1 MDTNERLFA
10 GGGRSL
16 DRNLL
21 IFFSIAFF
29 ARLLERLGYWLGLAA
44 KQLSFDDYP
53 LTEWLI
59 NYQGGFFRR
68 GLTGSILLWL
78 WQSFRLPPALVI
90 VTVSFSVFLALGVY
104 LWMKA
109 KGKVPRWTLFTTP
122 LLGYPVFVNGIML
135 RKDIFMV
142 LFIALSLE
150 LITSKRFRG
159 GDWIAGLLMSFLV
172 LSHEVSFFLGFL
184 ILVCVV
190 VLREFI
196 TFAQSRNIGEQSQGF
211 VAILSIN
218 SQKLVWLL
226 MPIVSF
232 IVVALRGR
240 ATNATTSAIASSWK
254 SAYNPSLS
262 FPGAG
267 GAIGWLSKSLQEGV
281 QCSKGTFAMT
291 VYGVPYWII
300 ILLAIISGIMLLA
313 AAISAASP
321 VRAWFFA
328 LSALLEFLFMS
339 PIFYTTCDHGRWVIL
354 ALMISFILSIQVP
367 LAWQEQVA
375 RLTQFPDQLRD
386 FRVPPVLAPLGLA
399 FWGLSVVIWCPFGAP
414 IAVLLQIYFYLR
426 LFGFIPRLSL

>member
-90 VTVSFSVFLALGVY
+90 VAVSFSVFLALGVY

-240 ATNATTSAIASSWK
+240 ASNATTSAIASSWK

-267 GAIGWLSKSLQEGV
+267 GAIGWLSKSLQDGI

-354 ALMISFILSIQVP
+354 ALMIAFILSIQVP